1 MKLTTAWVATIAAA
15 LFTVSGVA
23 QTSASGPAQAS
34 GPANSAVTQ
43 NTQAAGEASA
53 GKPAAGLSGRTALQ
67 VELIH
72 NVDAKKAKPG
82 DPVEARLTQDVRE
95 DGKVVLHRGAKLVGH
110 VSEAKARSKENPE
123 SRLGIVFEKAAG
135 KHGEEFAF
143 RAVVMAIAPPRDE
156 ATNIAG
162 DPTRLSSGPIMGG
175 QPFGAGNAVG
185 GPSASAAP
193 AVEAATRS
201 GGGNGTLTATS
212 RGAIGLPGVAL
223 KPSAVDGIQGT
234 VIISGDH
241 NVKLESGTQM
251 LLLVSGSA
259 ETHQP

>member
-1 MKLTTAWVATIAAA
+1 MKLTTAWVATIVAA

-23 QTSASGPAQAS
+23 QTSASGPTQAG
-34 GPANSAVTQ
+34 GPVHSAVTQ
-43 NTQAAGEASA
+43 NTQAAGEPSR
-53 GKPAAGLSGRTALQ
+53 GLSGRTALL
-67 VELIH
+67 VELTH

-82 DPVEARLTQDVRE
+82 DPVEARLTQDVKE
-95 DGKVVLHRGAKLVGH
+95 NGQVVLHRGAKLFGH
-110 VSEAKARSKENPE
+110 VSEAKASSKENPE

-143 RAVVMAIAPPRDE
+143 RAVVMAIAPSLE
-156 ATNIAG
+156 ESTNIAG
-162 DPTRLSSGPIMGG
+162 DPTRVSSGPTMGG
-175 QPFGAGNAVG
+175 QPFGAGSGVG

-193 AVEAATRS
+193 GVEAATRS
-201 GGGNGTLTATS
+201 GRGSGTLTATS

-241 NVKLESGTQM
+241 NVKLESGTQI

-259 ETHQP
+259 EAHQP